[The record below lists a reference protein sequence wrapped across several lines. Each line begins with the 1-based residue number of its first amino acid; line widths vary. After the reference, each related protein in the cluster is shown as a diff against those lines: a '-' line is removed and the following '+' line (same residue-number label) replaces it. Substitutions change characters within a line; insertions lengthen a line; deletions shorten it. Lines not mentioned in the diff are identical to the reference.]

1 MKDIHFVGTT
11 LRDGQ
16 LSPPMEYATG
26 KSSLLMLI
34 EQLTTRNNSWQIY
47 VRHENLTVRL
57 EKKKRNSNCLIQQNS
72 LLA

>member
-1 MKDIHFVGTT
+1 MKDIHFVDTT
-11 LRDGQ
+11 LHDRQ

-47 VRHENLTVRL
+47 VRHGNLTVRL